1 MSKQATVLIVEDSPT
16 QAKQIAGLVTQH
28 DVDVVIAEDGP
39 QALRIID
46 AVQPDLVVLDINLPE
61 MNGFQVCRRL
71 KRDPETAHIPVVM
84 LTSSSSSDEM
94 IKGLE
99 AGAQDYILKDDFA
112 AETLL
117 MTLRSLGVIEEEV
130 G

>member
-1 MSKQATVLIVEDSPT
+1 MSKQARVVIVEDSPT
-16 QAKQIAGLVTQH
+16 QAKQIAGLVSQY
-28 DVDVVIAEDGP
+28 DIDVVIAEDGP
-39 QALRIID
+39 QALRVID
-46 AVQPDLVVLDINLPE
+46 AMQPDLVVLDVNLPE

-71 KRDPETAHIPVVM
+71 KRDPETAHIPIIM
-84 LTSSSSSDEM
+84 LTTSSSSDEM
-94 IKGLE
+94 VKGLE

-130 G
+130 E